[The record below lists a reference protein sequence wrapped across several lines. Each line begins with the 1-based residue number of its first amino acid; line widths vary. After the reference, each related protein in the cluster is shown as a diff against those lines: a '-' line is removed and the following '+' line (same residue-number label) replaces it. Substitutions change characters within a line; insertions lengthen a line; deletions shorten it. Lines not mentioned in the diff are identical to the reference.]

1 MTPKQMPL
9 IPTKPS
15 REIHG
20 ISAAYLPWKPVAK
33 IDFDSYA
40 MMLESIW
47 RSGLTPAVNMDT
59 GFANLLTDSQR
70 REVLQFAKTIAQGR
84 PMVAGVFVDDLP
96 GDCLPHYQ
104 RQLELTASFG
114 AMPILFQCRDLVQR
128 SDHEIVFVYEQV
140 GKLGIDYLGFELGKM
155 FANFGAIYSIECFTD
170 LVVIPSLLGLKHSS
184 LSRELEWQ
192 RLEIRD
198 ARRPEFRVYTGND
211 LAIDMVQ
218 WGSDYLLGLAA
229 FYPEAFAMRDRFWR
243 DGDRR
248 FYEINDAL
256 QLLGGF
262 SFRAPVPA
270 YKHNAAMALALR
282 GVIACDAMHPDAP
295 SRPPSDRDFIAIII
309 ERIEGLMRDAV

>member
-1 MTPKQMPL
+1 MPL
-9 IPTKPS
+9 IPVKTC

-20 ISAAYLPWKPVAK
+20 ICAAYLPWRPVGR

-47 RSGLTPAVNMDT
+47 RSGLIPAVNMDT
-59 GFANLLTDSQR
+59 GFANLLTDNQR
-70 REVLQFAKTIAQGR
+70 REVLQFAKTMSQGR

-104 RQLELTASFG
+104 RQVEATASEG
-114 AMPILFQCRDLVQR
+114 AMPILFQCRDLVR
-128 SDHEIVFVYEQV
+128 RTDREIVKIYDAV
-140 GKLGIDYLGFELGKM
+140 GKLGVDYLGFELGTM
-155 FANFGAIYSIECFTD
+155 FANFGAIYSIECFTE
-170 LVVIPSLLGLKHSS
+170 LIAIPQLLGLKHSS
-184 LSRELEWQ
+184 LSREMEWQ

-229 FYPEAFAMRDRFWR
+229 FFPEAFALRDRYWSE
-243 DGDRR
+243 GDRR
-248 FYEINDAL
+248 FYALNDAL

-282 GVIACDAMHPDAP
+282 GVIGCDAMHPEAP
-295 SRPPSDRDFIAIII
+295 SRPPSDREFIAMMMD
-309 ERIEGLMRDAV
+309 RIQGLMSNAV